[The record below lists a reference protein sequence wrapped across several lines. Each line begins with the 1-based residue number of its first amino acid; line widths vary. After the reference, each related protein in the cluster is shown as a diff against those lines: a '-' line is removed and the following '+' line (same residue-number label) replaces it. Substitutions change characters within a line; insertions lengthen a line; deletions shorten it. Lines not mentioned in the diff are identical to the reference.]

1 MRRGNVMK
9 LEMLDQIDST
19 TMNRRSLLKRAGL
32 LGLTLPAAGALL
44 SACGTSGADMTPAEM
59 EKGDE
64 SKTASTSGAPL
75 AAAAAPAAAGG
86 LTELTVTAMDL
97 KFEPAQLSAPA
108 NQPVRLTFINKGAI
122 EHDIEILGLTV
133 DGLTTVTPPKAMSD
147 RATGLHD
154 EATAKKQVYA
164 AAGTGDQMVIEFTP
178 TAAGSFE
185 FVCLV
190 PGHKEAGMK
199 GTFTVTGGDAVAAA
213 PASHDAMDH
222 SVPIAAGAGEP
233 YAAERLPNPVVAAPV
248 GARAPQ
254 TIKQT
259 VEIHEV
265 VGYVDEGVAYTFWT
279 FDGTVPGPM
288 IRARVDDY
296 IELTLVNPAENMM
309 PHNIDLHAVTGPGGG
324 AEATLIQPGQQATFR
339 FKARHPGVF
348 VYHCATP
355 PVPQH
360 ISSGMYGLIVIEP
373 EGGLAPVDREFYVMQ
388 GDLYLEGGRGDK
400 GLRPFSIDK
409 MLDEKP
415 DYVTFNGAVG
425 SLTGDRTLKANV
437 GETIRIFFGVGGPN
451 ITSSFHII
459 GEVFDRCYPEGAQEV
474 HTHVQTTLVPAGG
487 ATMVE
492 LDLEVP
498 GTYTLVD
505 HSLGRVSKGAAGT
518 IVVEGE
524 ENPDV
529 FEVIAP
535 AAPIS

>member
-1 MRRGNVMK
+1 MA
-9 LEMLDQIDST
+9 LDQIDST

-44 SACGTSGADMTPAEM
+44 SACGTNGPDMSPAQM
-59 EKGDE
+59 EKG
-64 SKTASTSGAPL
+64 SRPQTASVSGAPL
-75 AAAAAPAAAGG
+75 AAAAAGSV
-86 LTELTVTAMDL
+86 TELTVTALDL

-133 DGLTTVTPPKAMSD
+133 DGLSTVTPPKAMSD

-154 EATAKKQVYA
+154 EATAKKLAYA
-164 AAGTGDQMVIEFTP
+164 AAGSGDQMVIEFTP

-185 FVCLV
+185 FACLV
-190 PGHKEAGMK
+190 PGHREAGMK
-199 GTFTVTGGDAVAAA
+199 GSFTVTGDGATAGS
-213 PASHDAMDH
+213 SHDAMDH
-222 SVPIAAGAGEP
+222 SVPMPAGSGQP
-233 YAAERLPNPVVAAPV
+233 YTADRLPNPVVAAPV
-248 GARAPQ
+248 GAREPQ
-254 TIKQT
+254 TVKQT
-259 VEIHEV
+259 VEIHEAI
-265 VGYVDEGVAYTFWT
+265 GYVDDGVAYTFWT
-279 FDGTVPGPM
+279 FGGTVPGPM
-288 IRARVDDY
+288 IRARVGDH
-296 IELTLVNPAENMM
+296 IELTLVNPAGSMM

-355 PVPQH
+355 PVPHH
-360 ISSGMYGLIVIEP
+360 ISSGMYGLVVIEP
-373 EGGLAPVDREFYVMQ
+373 EGGLTPVDREFYVMQ

-400 GLRPFSIDK
+400 GLRPFSVDK

-425 SLTGDRTLKANV
+425 SLTGERALKANV
-437 GETIRIFFGVGGPN
+437 GETIRVFFGVGGPN

-459 GEVFDRCYPEGAQEV
+459 GEVFDRCYPEAAQEV

-492 LDLEVP
+492 LDLEIP
-498 GTYTLVD
+498 GTYVLVD
-505 HSLGRVSKGAAGT
+505 HSLGRVSKGAAGHL
-518 IVVEGE
+518 VVEGE
-524 ENPDV
+524 ANPEI
-529 FEVIAP
+529 FQVISP